1 MRWLCWR
8 ACNGRR
14 CMYFQLGDV
23 LDPPKA
29 SNHIFKIRIMRI
41 IRSVAELDEMIALCD
56 EANLRS
62 DDDMRKIFSTFCM
75 TPPIDL
81 PLDPFSE
88 EFREF
93 QLRFYREV
101 SGKTY
106 STANEV
112 TDFDARSMLDR
123 PFPYCTGSL
132 QTTGE
137 HFLAIGLLLRSMQLP
152 PNSRV
157 IEFGPGWGHLALM
170 LAQLGH
176 QVTVV
181 DIEKNFCELI
191 RLRAARE
198 NVNIS
203 IIEGDFL
210 AVKELKQEFDVAI
223 FFECFH
229 HTERHFE
236 LLGGLKQ
243 VLSPNGKIFFGT
255 EPIAPEFPMPWGLRL
270 DGCSLWS
277 IRKFG
282 WLELGFRDD
291 YFREVLLRTGFNAQK
306 ISKDQGLLS
315 TWVASHLEEV
325 GGTFS
330 GASSQLYSKVGERIG
345 DRLFFNGRRGLG
357 IWYPSGE
364 PHLPFLVKP
373 LSSVFM
379 DDL

>member
-1 MRWLCWR
+1 
-8 ACNGRR
+8 
-14 CMYFQLGDV
+14 MYFQLGDA
-23 LDPPKA
+23 LGPPKA
-29 SNHIFKIRIMRI
+29 LNPIFKVGIMRFV
-41 IRSVAELDEMIALCD
+41 RSVEELDEMVALCD
-56 EANLRS
+56 EANLKS

-75 TPPIDL
+75 TPPTDL

-93 QLRFYREV
+93 QLRIYREV

-137 HFLAIGLLLRSMQLP
+137 HFLAIGLLLRTMQLP

-157 IEFGPGWGHLALM
+157 IEFGPGWGHVALM

-198 NVNIS
+198 NVKINV
-203 IIEGDFL
+203 IEGDFL
-210 AVKELKQEFDVAI
+210 AVKELKQEFDAAI

-229 HTERHFE
+229 HSDRHFE
-236 LLGGLKQ
+236 LLASLKQ

-277 IRKFG
+277 IWKFG
-282 WLELGFRDD
+282 WLELGFSDD
-291 YFREVLLRTGFNAQK
+291 YFREALLRTGWNAQK
-306 ISKDQGLLS
+306 VSKDQGLLS

-345 DRLFFNGRRGLG
+345 DRLFFNGRKGLG
-357 IWYPSGE
+357 ICGPYVQLPQSRLGKSE
-364 PHLPFLVKP
+364 HLV
-373 LSSVFM
+373 
-379 DDL
+379 